1 MEGSVWPN
9 KNEEVT
15 HRRPVLTN
23 ARAHARI
30 ADRLAITEF
39 IAESV
44 ALRNREPSFP
54 VVRDSSNLVFREGQR
69 IDEAF
74 AWGHLG

>member
-15 HRRPVLTN
+15 HRSPVLTN

-30 ADRLAITEF
+30 ADRLEITEF

-44 ALRNREPSFP
+44 ALRY
-54 VVRDSSNLVFREGQR
+54 Q
-69 IDEAF
+69 
-74 AWGHLG
+74 